1 MRRILIIIGAAALVG
16 TGWAQLVA
24 QQQPQQEML
33 SRPGPGSGITR
44 SAQHGDWEVA
54 ISNTPTVRVANMPPV
69 QVRGPMF
76 LRNRTYKVVW
86 PNGDEERLTM
96 ISVPDPRLAD
106 RSPERP
112 DRAGE
117 RFPERSAEVI
127 ADTWAEVQTAS
138 GNRRWINLTAARSIE
153 ETR

>member
-1 MRRILIIIGAAALVG
+1 MRKSFIIIGALAIAV
-16 TGWAQLVA
+16 TGWTQLGAQ
-24 QQQPQQEML
+24 QQEML

-54 ISNTPTVRVANMPPV
+54 ISNTPTVRVANTLPV
-69 QVRGPMF
+69 HLRGPVF
-76 LRNRTYKVVW
+76 LKNRTYKVVW

-96 ISVPDPRLAD
+96 ISVPDQRVAD

-112 DRAGE
+112 DRSPE
-117 RFPERSAEVI
+117 RLPERSAEAM

-138 GNRRWINLTAARSIE
+138 GNRRWINLLAARSIE